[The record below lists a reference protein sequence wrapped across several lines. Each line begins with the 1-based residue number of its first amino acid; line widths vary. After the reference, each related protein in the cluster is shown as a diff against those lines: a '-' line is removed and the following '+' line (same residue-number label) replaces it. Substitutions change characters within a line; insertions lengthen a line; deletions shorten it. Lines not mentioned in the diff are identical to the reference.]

1 MKWKRYYSFWQSVIL
16 SAQTTPPPPHPIPT
30 PTRILYS
37 PDTHFSLTLSIFLRL
52 SLHLSQPIASGM
64 HFHKAV
70 LHQDKSFQIL
80 YCWEPFHLF
89 PDSCWT
95 TKAFL
100 SYLKNKTLSLS
111 PPAVSPFT
119 ACFHK
124 CQNLPHVS
132 ACFTWQKLYKNCLC
146 TIKSFPFLWW
156 CHFSWLAQIADYNLG
171 YR

>member
-16 SAQTTPPPPHPIPT
+16 SAQTTPPHPIPT

-100 SYLKNKTLSLS
+100 SYLKNKTLTVAYHHRRLVHSQL
-111 PPAVSPFT
+111 VSTNVKICLMCLHALLAEP
-119 ACFHK
+119 
-124 CQNLPHVS
+124 
-132 ACFTWQKLYKNCLC
+132 QKL
-146 TIKSFPFLWW
+146 FM
-156 CHFSWLAQIADYNLG
+156 YN
-171 YR
+171 